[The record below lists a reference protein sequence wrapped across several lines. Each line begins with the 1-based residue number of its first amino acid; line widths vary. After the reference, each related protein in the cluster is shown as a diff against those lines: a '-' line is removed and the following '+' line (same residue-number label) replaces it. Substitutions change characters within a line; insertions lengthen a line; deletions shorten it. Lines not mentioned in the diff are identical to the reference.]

1 MGQDKDRT
9 IRADS
14 TNIEKTTTKK
24 IVFSTT
30 LEIDRKTFIAKRPI
44 GQHAFLEVIGE
55 VNNLIRLAEEEVLI
69 GRVPECDVQLLVEN
83 VSRKHAKIF
92 YINEEYHVKD
102 LNSTNGIFLNGI
114 KVEKGILRDQDI
126 LEIGGVKIVFR
137 EGKIR

>member
-1 MGQDKDRT
+1 MGENNDRT
-9 IRADS
+9 IRTDG
-14 TNIEKTTTKK
+14 TQIGKTKTKK

-30 LEIDRKTFIAKRPI
+30 LEIDRDTFVAKRPTK
-44 GQHAFLEVIGE
+44 QHAFLEVIGE
-55 VNNLIRLAEEEVLI
+55 DEKLIRLAEEEVLI

-92 YINEEYHVKD
+92 YINEEYHIED
-102 LNSTNGIFLNGI
+102 LNSTNGIFINGI

-126 LEIGGVKIVFR
+126 LEIGGIKIVFR